1 MRFGLA
7 TRQLSTRR
15 RRFRCGRIDWI
26 MAEQNDFDH
35 VSGKTTTGHE
45 WDGIKEL
52 NTPLPRWW
60 LGIFYGCIA
69 WAFAYWVLMPAW
81 PLANGYT
88 HGLLRHSQ
96 REDVAVAVGDLKAQR
111 HANESKLATATLQQI
126 QNDADLQQFA
136 MAEGR

>member
-60 LGIFYGCIA
+60 VLTFYACII
-69 WAFAYWVLMPAW
+69 WAFGYWIVYPARTLPW
-81 PLANGYT
+81 NSQTSRRFAVRKWWRLARR
-88 HGLLRHSQ
+88 LSRIS
-96 REDVAVAVGDLKAQR
+96 RR
-111 HANESKLATATLQQI
+111 IRRCSRWLAPGARRCL
-126 QNDADLQQFA
+126 
-136 MAEGR
+136 G